1 MPWLQVILDTET
13 QYVEEISDG
22 LIAIGAIC
30 VTLQDAEDQALYEP
44 PLNTTPLWKHTQVI
58 GLFDAADE
66 VDNLALSVQLQNVLA
81 PLPLPPI
88 QFQRLEDQ
96 EWTQLSMIDFHPMRF
111 GNRVWICPSWEQPPQ
126 PQAVNIFLDPGL
138 AFGTGTHTTTALCL
152 EWLDQQ
158 SDWSNQMLI
167 DYGCGS
173 GILAITAA
181 KLGAAHV
188 WAVDI
193 DPQALLATRT
203 NAEKNQ
209 VTMLISTLLPTQ
221 LPHLKVDILMA
232 NILSAP
238 LIELAPTLA
247 NYLKP
252 AASLVLSGI
261 LKEQTPEVIAAYTA
275 YFTII
280 EVTER
285 DNWMRIVATKL

>member
-1 MPWLQVILDTET
+1 MPWLQVILDTEA
-13 QYVEEISDG
+13 QDVEEISDG
-22 LIAIGAIC
+22 LVAIGAVC

-44 PLNTTPLWKHTQVI
+44 PLNTTPLWKHTQVV
-58 GLFDAADE
+58 GLFDADE
-66 VDNLALSVQLQNVLA
+66 IDSLTLRVQLQNVLA

-88 QFQRLEDQ
+88 QFQLLEDQ
-96 EWTQLSMIDFHPMRF
+96 EWTQLGMIDFHPMQF

-126 PQAVNIFLDPGL
+126 PLAVNIFLDPGL
-138 AFGTGTHTTTALCL
+138 AFGTGTHPTTALCL

-158 SDWSNQMLI
+158 SDWANQVLI

-193 DPQALLATRT
+193 DPQALLATKA

-209 VTMLISTLLPTQ
+209 VTMLISTLLPAQ
-221 LPHLKVDILMA
+221 LPHLKADGLMA
-232 NILSAP
+232 NILSAS

-252 AASLVLSGI
+252 AAPLVLSGI

-280 EVTER
+280 EITER

>member
-1 MPWLQVILDTET
+1 MPWLQVILDTEA

-22 LIAIGAIC
+22 LVAIGAIC

-44 PLNTTPLWKHTQVI
+44 PLNTTPLWQRTQVV
-58 GLFDAADE
+58 GLFDADE
-66 VDNLALSVQLQNVLA
+66 IDSLTVPLQLQNVLA
-81 PLPLPPI
+81 PLPLPSI
-88 QFQRLEDQ
+88 QFQHLEDQ
-96 EWTQLSMIDFHPMRF
+96 EWTQLGMMDFPPMQF
-111 GNRVWICPSWEQPPQ
+111 GKRVWICPSWEQPPQ

-138 AFGTGTHTTTALCL
+138 AFGTGTHATTALCL
-152 EWLDQQ
+152 EWLDQH
-158 SDWSNQMLI
+158 SDWSHKVLI

-193 DPQALLATRT
+193 DPQALLATKA
-203 NAEKNQ
+203 NAETNQ

-221 LPHLKVDILMA
+221 LPHLKVDGLVA

-238 LIELAPTLA
+238 LIKLAPTLA

-252 AASLVLSGI
+252 AAPLVLSGI
-261 LKEQTPEVIAAYTA
+261 LKTQTAAVIAAYDI

-280 EVTER
+280 EITER
-285 DNWMRIVATKL
+285 DNWMRIVGTKL

>member
-1 MPWLQVILDTET
+1 MPWLQVILDTEA

-22 LIAIGAIC
+22 LVEIGAIS
-30 VTLQDAEDQALYEP
+30 VTLQDAADQAWYEP
-44 PLNTTPLWKHTQVI
+44 PLNTTPLWKRTQVV
-58 GLFDAADE
+58 GLFDPDE
-66 VDNLALSVQLQNVLA
+66 IDSLTLSVQLQNVLA
-81 PLPLPPI
+81 PLPLPSI
-88 QFQRLEDQ
+88 QFQPLEDQ
-96 EWTQLSMIDFHPMRF
+96 EWIQMGRSDFHPMQF
-111 GNRVWICPSWEQPPQ
+111 GNRVWICPSWEKPPQ

-138 AFGTGTHTTTALCL
+138 AFGTGTHATTALCL

-158 SDWSNQMLI
+158 GDWSNKVLI

-181 KLGAAHV
+181 KLGAAQV

-193 DPQALLATRT
+193 DPQALLATKA

-209 VTMLISTLLPTQ
+209 VTLRINAILPTQ
-221 LPHLKVDILMA
+221 LPHLKVDGLIA

-247 NYLKP
+247 YYLKP
-252 AASLVLSGI
+252 AAPIVLSGI
-261 LKEQTPEVIAAYTA
+261 LKKQTQAVIAAYTPH
-275 YFTII
+275 FTLI
-280 EVTER
+280 EITER

>member
-1 MPWLQVILDTET
+1 MPWLQVILDTEA

-22 LIAIGAIC
+22 LVAIGAIC

-44 PLNTTPLWKHTQVI
+44 PLNTTPLWKRTQVI
-58 GLFDAADE
+58 GLFDADE
-66 VDNLALSVQLQNVLA
+66 IDSLTLPIQLQNVLA
-81 PLPLPPI
+81 PLPLPSI
-88 QFQRLEDQ
+88 QFQHLKDQ
-96 EWTQLSMIDFHPMRF
+96 EWTQVSMIDFHPMRF
-111 GNRVWICPSWEQPPQ
+111 GNRVWICPSWEKPPQ

-138 AFGTGTHTTTALCL
+138 AFGTGTHATTALCL

-158 SDWSNQMLI
+158 GDWSNKVLI

-181 KLGAAHV
+181 KLGVAHV

-193 DPQALLATRT
+193 DPQALLATQA

-209 VTMLISTLLPTQ
+209 VTMLISTLLPAQ
-221 LPHLKVDILMA
+221 LPHLKVDGLIA
-232 NILSAP
+232 NILATP

-247 NYLKP
+247 HYLKP
-252 AASLVLSGI
+252 AAPLVLSGI
-261 LKEQTPEVIAAYTA
+261 LKEQISSVISAYITD
-275 YFTII
+275 FTII

-285 DNWMRIVATKL
+285 DNWMRIVAIKL

>member
-1 MPWLQVILDTET
+1 MPWLQVILDTEA

-22 LIAIGAIC
+22 LVAIGAIC

-44 PLNTTPLWKHTQVI
+44 PLNTTPLWQRTQVV
-58 GLFDAADE
+58 GLFDADE
-66 VDNLALSVQLQNVLA
+66 IDSLTMPLQLQNVLA
-81 PLPLPPI
+81 PLPLPSI
-88 QFQRLEDQ
+88 KFQHLEDQ
-96 EWTQLSMIDFHPMRF
+96 EWTQLSMMDFHPMRF
-111 GNRVWICPSWEQPPQ
+111 GQRVWICPSWEPPPQ

-138 AFGTGTHTTTALCL
+138 AFGTGTHATTALCL
-152 EWLDQQ
+152 EWLDQHR
-158 SDWSNQMLI
+158 DWSNKVLI

-193 DPQALLATRT
+193 DPQALLATKA
-203 NAEKNQ
+203 NAETNQ

-221 LPHLKVDILMA
+221 LPHLKVDGLVA
-232 NILSAP
+232 NILFAP
-238 LIELAPTLA
+238 LIKLAPTLA

-252 AASLVLSGI
+252 AAPLVLSGI
-261 LKEQTPEVIAAYTA
+261 LKEQTAAVVAAYDI

-280 EVTER
+280 EITER
-285 DNWMRIVATKL
+285 DNWMRIVGTKL